1 MPINGN
7 VSKSQLGFGN
17 ELELNLVS
25 PKEGNSNIKVS
36 AYKSVTIFSASKGL
50 LNDGEHLA
58 TKRLGILKLTVVKKH
73 QCF

>member
-36 AYKSVTIFSASKGL
+36 A
-50 LNDGEHLA
+50 
-58 TKRLGILKLTVVKKH
+58 
-73 QCF
+73 